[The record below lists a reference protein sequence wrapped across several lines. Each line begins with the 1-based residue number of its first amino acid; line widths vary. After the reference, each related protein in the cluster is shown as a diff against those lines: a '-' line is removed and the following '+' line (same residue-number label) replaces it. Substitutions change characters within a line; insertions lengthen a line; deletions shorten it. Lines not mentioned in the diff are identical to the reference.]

1 MNCIFQPDVNM
12 RNSEVVA
19 ELNDILEFW
28 MKKGVDGFRVDAI
41 AHAFEHRDFL
51 DAALKDQNLP
61 GYKWNLFDD
70 FTYEYK
76 G

>member
-1 MNCIFQPDVNM
+1 M

-28 MKKGVDGFRVDAI
+28 MKKGVDGFRFDAI